1 MLAHASQ
8 LLRPRQA
15 GTEVTPTSASS
26 PRRHL
31 LAARAPG
38 HLGDLHVAAPTP
50 WTPHSPPCSLPRRS
64 PSYPNGFVAAVRH
77 HRGHRLPLASLTGPE
92 APPRPPLSSTPSHA
106 TAGAPHRRHESS
118 SPSTAAGLHRRIR
131 RRQAVSEQAEPL
143 FVIAVSSATVSP
155 SPRARPRPLT
165 TMAIGAEAR
174 RRHRTSPSW
183 PQPRWVATEHAI
195 VFNALAGARSTPARP
210 SPCLLATSS
219 TSPELRPPRTCS
231 PPSFPATPAPPTAT
245 TRRGSLPASRRWSPP
260 SFWSPECKTRAAP
273 PRLASPAA
281 KRRRV

>member
-1 MLAHASQ
+1 MRHASSDA
-8 LLRPRQA
+8 LLPRQRPVFSTH
-15 GTEVTPTSASS
+15 GRRTPSVDSPSS
-26 PRRHL
+26 P
-31 LAARAPG
+31 P
-38 HLGDLHVAAPTP
+38 
-50 WTPHSPPCSLPRRS
+50 
-64 PSYPNGFVAAVRH
+64 
-77 HRGHRLPLASLTGPE
+77 
-92 APPRPPLSSTPSHA
+92 
-106 TAGAPHRRHESS
+106 
-118 SPSTAAGLHRRIR
+118 
-131 RRQAVSEQAEPL
+131 
-143 FVIAVSSATVSP
+143 
-155 SPRARPRPLT
+155 PRARRLLQPTPRELLFLLPLPVLALEHYSDCT
-165 TMAIGAEAR
+165 ELGRTR

-219 TSPELRPPRTCS
+219 TSPELRQPQRLS
-231 PPSFPATPAPPTAT
+231 SLAFPATPAPPTAT